1 MQPKGCII
9 EACGAGTGVCRRE
22 RNKHCLTWHCWIRD
36 KGRRRERKRRKRE
49 ENEER
54 ENEERWLWGRTE
66 KEKWK
71 EDLKWKV
78 TRVNG
83 RKRRTKT
90 KMVLLLWSHG
100 MVRVRLNLAPDI
112 LGILDNRAKGGSKE
126 LILDSGTLG
135 VYLKSL
141 FWEFILGVY
150 STSLFWEYSG
160 IVLVDW
166 RLCSEHSP
174 FWRHEGSYLPR
185 NRRDR

>member
-1 MQPKGCII
+1 MVMGKN
-9 EACGAGTGVCRRE
+9 RE
-22 RNKHCLTWHCWIRD
+22 GD
-36 KGRRRERKRRKRE
+36 ME
-49 ENEER
+49 
-54 ENEERWLWGRTE
+54 
-66 KEKWK
+66 

-78 TRVNG
+78 ARVNG

-160 IVLVDW
+160 IGRLAAMQRTCAILASRGLVFAAE
-166 RLCSEHSP
+166 SA
-174 FWRHEGSYLPR
+174 
-185 NRRDR
+185 